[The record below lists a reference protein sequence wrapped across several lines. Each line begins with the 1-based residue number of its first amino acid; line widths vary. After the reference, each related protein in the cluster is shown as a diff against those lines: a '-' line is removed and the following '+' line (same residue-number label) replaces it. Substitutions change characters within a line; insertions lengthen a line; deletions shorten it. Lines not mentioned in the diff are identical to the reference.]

1 MVVPP
6 LWVRAV
12 NLENLYFG
20 QFLAKTG
27 IQIKRHWTVFQKNS
41 EIGGIRSFTVS
52 PNGLFFFFFLLFFI
66 KKLFQNIDRSVL
78 PKQNKMILFCTRN
91 LRWSGDNKHPT
102 RPHTILKNKKAKN
115 GERSSK
121 GVLKGEGAL

>member
-1 MVVPP
+1 MGACGKLREPVF
-6 LWVRAV
+6 RTI
-12 NLENLYFG
+12 FG
-20 QFLAKTG
+20 QNRNTNKEALDG
-27 IQIKRHWTVFQKNS
+27 IPKNS
-41 EIGGIRSFTVS
+41 EIGEIRSFTVS

-102 RPHTILKNKKAKN
+102 RPHTILKKKWRTFL
-115 GERSSK
+115 GFCIF
-121 GVLKGEGAL
+121 